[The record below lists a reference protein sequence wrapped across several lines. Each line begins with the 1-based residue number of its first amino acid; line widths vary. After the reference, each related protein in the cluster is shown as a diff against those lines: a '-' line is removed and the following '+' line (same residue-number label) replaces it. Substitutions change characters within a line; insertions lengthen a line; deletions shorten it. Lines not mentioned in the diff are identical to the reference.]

1 MRLYLSYHCVYVSVS
16 KGICVCMKAYI
27 SKWMY
32 KRMCVRMYA
41 SVCMDM
47 LRKLFVNSS
56 P

>member
-1 MRLYLSYHCVYVSVS
+1 MYESIRFQVDVQTYV
-16 KGICVCMKAYI
+16 
-27 SKWMY
+27 
-32 KRMCVRMYA
+32 CVRMYA